1 MCSAMINILCETWLI
16 SWVIIYF
23 KSSSNVTY
31 FTEKVWV
38 ISWLTCQ
45 MICFIVIFFS
55 AWVAHCHP
63 NILLR
68 PHWNKKLFKLY
79 HFLVKCQLLTFMAVL
94 FIDLPQ
100 LFYIVFGLDYEFG
113 SRTGEEIELN
123 IIVRVAQGLCGCF
136 SVCIFTILYSERK
149 RKVERQREANR
160 VLISF
165 DRSRKQT
172 WKQNQESENKSEAIE
187 CAICLAEYEDESQ
200 VIQLTCHKNHIYHRD
215 CLRQFLQNAREG
227 NISGNPKCPLC

>member
-1 MCSAMINILCETWLI
+1 MPVRRLPAGFELNDGELFEVNQNEIRNGDFSNQRKVLKNKMCSAMINILCETWLI

-79 HFLVKCQLLTFMAVL
+79 HFLVKC
-94 FIDLPQ
+94 
-100 LFYIVFGLDYEFG
+100 
-113 SRTGEEIELN
+113 
-123 IIVRVAQGLCGCF
+123 
-136 SVCIFTILYSERK
+136 
-149 RKVERQREANR
+149 
-160 VLISF
+160 
-165 DRSRKQT
+165 
-172 WKQNQESENKSEAIE
+172 
-187 CAICLAEYEDESQ
+187 
-200 VIQLTCHKNHIYHRD
+200 
-215 CLRQFLQNAREG
+215 
-227 NISGNPKCPLC
+227 